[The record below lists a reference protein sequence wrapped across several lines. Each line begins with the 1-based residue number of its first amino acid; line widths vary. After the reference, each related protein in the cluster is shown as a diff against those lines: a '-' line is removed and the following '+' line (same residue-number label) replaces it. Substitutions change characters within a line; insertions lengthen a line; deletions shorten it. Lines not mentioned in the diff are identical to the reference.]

1 MDTYSFIVYIKTE
14 DIYTDIAKDIEPRF
28 DTSNYELDRPLPKGM
43 NKKVFGLMKDGLM
56 KECAALRAKTCS
68 YLTHNNDGD
77 KKTKGTKKFIIKRKL
92 KFIDYENCLK
102 ATQPENKINQLVKVR
117 LTPENFRESR
127 NEFIKTN
134 RLILKTYQRFKIE
147 RNHFTEEIN
156 EIALSSNDDKSIKS
170 IDSAE
175 AYAYGTSKDL
185 ICKIEK
191 TKCYSIIKQ
200 CKK

>member
-28 DTSNYELDRPLPKGM
+28 ETSNYELDRPLPKGM

-92 KFIDYENCLK
+92 KFINYENCLK

-117 LTPENFRESR
+117 LTQ
-127 NEFIKTN
+127 K
-134 RLILKTYQRFKIE
+134 ILEKIVM
-147 RNHFTEEIN
+147 N
-156 EIALSSNDDKSIKS
+156 S
-170 IDSAE
+170 
-175 AYAYGTSKDL
+175 
-185 ICKIEK
+185 
-191 TKCYSIIKQ
+191 
-200 CKK
+200 